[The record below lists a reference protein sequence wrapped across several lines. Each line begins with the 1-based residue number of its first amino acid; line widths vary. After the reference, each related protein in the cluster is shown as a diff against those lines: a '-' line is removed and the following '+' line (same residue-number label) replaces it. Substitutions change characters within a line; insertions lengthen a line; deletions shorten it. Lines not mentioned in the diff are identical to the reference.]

1 LHGQASGMRAA
12 RLIFVKRTGSAALLI
27 KRRNVPER
35 Q

>member
-1 LHGQASGMRAA
+1 MRAA
-12 RLIFVKRTGSAALLI
+12 GLTFVKRTGVVVLLI

>member
-1 LHGQASGMRAA
+1 MRAA
-12 RLIFVKRTGSAALLI
+12 GLTIVKRTGSAALLI